1 MSNID
6 WSMLMKAA
14 DIAAAE
20 KAAKDAALS
29 AVEVV
34 WVRSEL
40 LIIADQLLALEDDD
54 PNHMPGTD
62 REWRDY
68 RIKVRAWK
76 EGAEGYPYSENRPQR
91 PTGE

>member
-6 WSMLMKAA
+6 WSMLITKEMKDREIA
-14 DIAAAE
+14 DEIYKE
-20 KAAKDAALS
+20 KASIESKWMTL
-29 AVEVV
+29 
-34 WVRSEL
+34 EL
-40 LIIADQLLALEDDD
+40 LFIADQLLSLEDDD
-54 PNHMPGTD
+54 PTALPVTE

-76 EGAEGYPYSENRPQR
+76 SGAEGYPEIENRPQR